1 MKKKHLKTLLLNKA
15 SVSSLQS
22 NYGGRTYTTHTTDL
36 PDKDTGTGNDPS
48 PQSLLTGTCPTDY
61 ITLRG
66 CN

>member
-22 NYGGRTYTTHTTDL
+22 NYGGRPYTTDL
-36 PDKDTGTGNDPS
+36 PDRPTSDDPA
-48 PQSLLTGTCPTDY
+48 PQSFLTGTCPTGV
-61 ITLRG
+61 ITARH